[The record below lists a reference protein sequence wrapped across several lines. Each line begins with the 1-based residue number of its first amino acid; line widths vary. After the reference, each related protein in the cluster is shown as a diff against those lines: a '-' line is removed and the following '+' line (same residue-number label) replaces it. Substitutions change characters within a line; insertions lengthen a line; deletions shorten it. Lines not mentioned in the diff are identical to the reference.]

1 MNGIPITVILAVA
14 LSLFLASCNDP
25 RGQAQRNEQTMR
37 PIVAALHRY
46 KEDNSQFP
54 ASLQSLAPKYLSKIP
69 VPEGK
74 HTKWDYR
81 LLSDGTGFHLIC
93 YGQGSDLTVKYWSET
108 NSYSWADD

>member
-1 MNGIPITVILAVA
+1 MNSIPKAVFLVAA
-14 LSLFLASCNDP
+14 LSFLLASCGDP
-25 RGQAQRNEQTMR
+25 RGRARRNEQTMR
-37 PIVAALHRY
+37 PMVAALHRY

-54 ASLQSLAPKYLSKIP
+54 ASLQSLTPKYLSKIP

-81 LLSDGTGFHLIC
+81 LLPDGAGFHLVC
-93 YGQGSDLTVKYWSET
+93 YGQGSDVTVKYWSET